1 MQIRRFGRARLNN
14 QTRKDS
20 ELIFEVEVIRV
31 RNKLIITILS
41 ILLITSSSLLADEPS
56 KFELTNGN
64 VEPGNVSPLGKV
76 LISCHVSHPLGP
88 MHIENVAASVYH
100 GGWITT
106 HPVLYDDGTHG
117 DVTPDDGIYSL
128 EIKAATTPCEAKI
141 VFHASDKDRNEI
153 ESEPVILV
161 VK

>member
-1 MQIRRFGRARLNN
+1 M
-14 QTRKDS
+14 RK
-20 ELIFEVEVIRV
+20 R
-31 RNKLIITILS
+31 LIIVSLA
-41 ILLITSSSLLADEPS
+41 ILLITSISLAADAPS
-56 KFELTNGN
+56 KFELTNGK
-64 VEPGNVSPLGKV
+64 VEPANVSPLGKV
-76 LISCHVSHPLGP
+76 LISCQVSHPLGP
-88 MHIENVAASVYH
+88 MQVENVAASVFH

-106 HPVLYDDGTHG
+106 YPVLYDNGTHG

-128 EIKAATTPCEAKI
+128 EIQAAKTPCEASI

>member
-1 MQIRRFGRARLNN
+1 MLKRF
-14 QTRKDS
+14 
-20 ELIFEVEVIRV
+20 
-31 RNKLIITILS
+31 IIVCLS
-41 ILLITSSSLLADEPS
+41 ISLITSISLLADEHL
-56 KFELTNGN
+56 KFELTNGK
-64 VEPGNVSPLGKV
+64 VEPANVNPLGKV
-76 LISCHVSHPLGP
+76 LISCQISHPLGS

-106 HPVLYDDGTHG
+106 YPVLYDNGTRG

-128 EIKAATTPCEAKI
+128 EIQAAKTPCEARI

>member
-1 MQIRRFGRARLNN
+1 MLRYCLVKFWEGVPLVRRIAAISCIVMLTFVMTDMSAQG
-14 QTRKDS
+14 S
-20 ELIFEVEVIRV
+20 SGF
-31 RNKLIITILS
+31 IITDNTLVPN
-41 ILLITSSSLLADEPS
+41 TVFPM
-56 KFELTNGN
+56 
-64 VEPGNVSPLGKV
+64 GKV
-76 LISCHVSHPLGP
+76 LISCQVSHPLGP
-88 MHIENVAASVYH
+88 MHIESVAASVHH

-106 HPVLYDDGTHG
+106 YPVLYDNGTHG

-128 EIKAATTPCEAKI
+128 EIQAAKTPCEASI

>member
-1 MQIRRFGRARLNN
+1 M
-14 QTRKDS
+14 
-20 ELIFEVEVIRV
+20 
-31 RNKLIITILS
+31 ITILS
-41 ILLITSSSLLADEPS
+41 ILLITSSSLSADEPS
-56 KFELTNGN
+56 RFILTNTR
-64 VEPGNVSPLGKV
+64 VEPGNMSPLGKV
-76 LISCHVSHPLGP
+76 LISCQASHPLGP
-88 MHIENVAASVYH
+88 MHIENVAASVFH

-106 HPVLYDDGTHG
+106 YPVLYDNGTHG

-128 EIKAATTPCEAKI
+128 EIQAAKTPCEASI